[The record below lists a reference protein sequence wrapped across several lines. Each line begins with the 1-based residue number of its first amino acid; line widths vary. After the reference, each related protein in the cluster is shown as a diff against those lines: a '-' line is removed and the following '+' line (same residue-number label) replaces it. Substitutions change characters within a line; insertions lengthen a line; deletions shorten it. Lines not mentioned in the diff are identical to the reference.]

1 MVPTKVL
8 TALEVA
14 GGVGGVGG
22 VVQVQVQVQVVGG
35 KVLQAGGEGGGR

>member
-22 VVQVQVQVQVVGG
+22 VVQVQVVGG
-35 KVLQAGGEGGGR
+35 KVLQAGGEVGGR